1 MRVMRN
7 KTIFIAA
14 TGQNVG
20 KTTICLGVIAALKQ
34 RFSKVGF
41 IKPVGQRHQKVESGI
56 EVDKDVRLFKMYF
69 NMTSD
74 WKDMSPVI
82 IPSGFTRRYLDGEMC
97 ENHMLERIIASYSRI
112 ASEHDYTIVEGTGH
126 VGVGSIIN
134 LSNAKVAAAL
144 DLDMI
149 IIADA
154 GLGSSIDE
162 LALNLAMCE
171 HYGVKVRGVILNR
184 VFKEKRDMILDYFP
198 KALKRW
204 NIPLIGCIPYDPF
217 LSKPTVKDYERLF
230 NTTLFSGAQHEYRH
244 FNTVRLFAGSLQAYL
259 REMEPNQLIITPASR
274 EDIIKATL
282 DRHIE
287 VAEKDGSDYQGGM
300 ILTGRHSPSPE
311 IQKQIKEIDLPILY
325 APMTSYDAMKE
336 ITSFIAKISLH
347 DTAKI
352 EKAIALVEKYVDMD
366 FMDKNGHGLNG
377 EKWT

>member
-1 MRVMRN
+1 MQ
-7 KTIFIAA
+7 KKSIFIAA

-20 KTTICLGVIAALKQ
+20 KTTICLGVIAALNQ

-41 IKPVGQRHQKVESGI
+41 IKPVGQRHQTIEPGI
-56 EVDKDVRLFKMYF
+56 EVDKDVRLFKMHF
-69 NMTSD
+69 NMSSD

-82 IPSGFTRRYLDGEMC
+82 IPSGFTRRYLNGEMC
-97 ENHMLERIIASYSRI
+97 ENQMLETIIASYARI

-144 DLDMI
+144 NLDMI
-149 IIADA
+149 IIADG
-154 GLGSSIDE
+154 GLGSSFDE
-162 LALNLAMCE
+162 LALNVAMCE
-171 HYGVKVRGVILNR
+171 HYDVKVRGVILNR
-184 VFKEKRDMILDYFP
+184 VLKEKREMILEYFP

-230 NTTLFSGAQHEYRH
+230 NTTLFSGAQHQYRH

-259 REMEPNQLIITPASR
+259 REMEPNQMIITPASR

-282 DRHIE
+282 DKHIE
-287 VAEKDGSDYQGGM
+287 VAEQDGSDYEGGM

-336 ITSFIAKISLH
+336 ITSFIAKISLN

-352 EKAIALVEKYVDMD
+352 EKAISLVETHVDMD
-366 FMDKNGHGLNG
+366 FMDDMDKNGRYGLD
-377 EKWT
+377 